1 MPKRNLRIV
10 WRGPK
15 LLASGICEYCNAQ
28 FCADETDVAEAQL
41 SVQEQFDRHQCRRQN
56 TDSGRSSNHEEQC

>member
-15 LLASGICEYCNAQ
+15 LLASGICGSTEGM
-28 FCADETDVAEAQL
+28 DRLVAAA
-41 SVQEQFDRHQCRRQN
+41 SRY
-56 TDSGRSSNHEEQC
+56 